1 MRSRPIVAFAP
12 LLLCLGFTASSF
24 AQGRRGGMNHP
35 PARSAPPHDPVPHH
49 DKPGKAAKT
58 PIDEFQ
64 TMSPQDRQKAMDR
77 MPPAQRQKLEERLQ
91 KFNDLPVEQQR
102 TLKNMYN
109 RLHELPPGRQDA
121 VRKSVNHFSEQAPD
135 RRDAMRQELKSLSD
149 LPEHDRT
156 ARMASKEFRS
166 KFNHK
171 EQDIIRD
178 MSELLPPG

>member
-1 MRSRPIVAFAP
+1 MRSRSIVAPAA
-12 LLLCLGFTASSF
+12 LLFCLGLTPSAF
-24 AQGRRGGMNHP
+24 AQGRRGGMNQP
-35 PARSAPPHDPVPHH
+35 PGRTAGPRQDKSA
-49 DKPGKAAKT
+49 KAAKT

-91 KFNDLPVEQQR
+91 KFNQLPPEQQR
-102 TLKNMYN
+102 TLKGMYN
-109 RLHELPPGRQDA
+109 RLHELPPGKQEA
-121 VRKSVNHFSEQAPD
+121 VRKSVNRFSEQPPE
-135 RRDAMRQELKSLSD
+135 RRDAIRQELKGIGE
-149 LPEHDRT
+149 LPQQDRT
-156 ARMASKEFRS
+156 ARMASPEFRS

>member
-1 MRSRPIVAFAP
+1 MRSRSIVALAA
-12 LLLCLGFTASSF
+12 LLLCLGFTPSAF
-24 AQGRRGGMNHP
+24 AQGRRGGMNS
-35 PARSAPPHDPVPHH
+35 PATRNPGPRQ
-49 DKPGKAAKT
+49 DKSSKAEKT

-91 KFNDLPVEQQR
+91 KFNQLPPEQQR
-102 TLKNMYN
+102 TLKGMYN

-121 VRKSVNHFSEQAPD
+121 VRKSVNRFSEQPAE
-135 RRDAMRQELKSLSD
+135 RRDAIRQELKGIGE
-149 LPEHDRT
+149 LPQQDRA
-156 ARMASKEFRS
+156 ARMASPEFRS